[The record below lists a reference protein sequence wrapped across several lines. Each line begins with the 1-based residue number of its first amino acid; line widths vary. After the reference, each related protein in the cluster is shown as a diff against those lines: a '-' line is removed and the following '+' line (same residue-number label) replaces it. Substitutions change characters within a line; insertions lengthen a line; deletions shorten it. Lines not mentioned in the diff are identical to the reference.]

1 MALIDI
7 TAKSRKF
14 NYYTNLKDTEDTQV
28 HKGKY
33 DKYADL
39 ILQVVNGLIL
49 TINSLFFNLKVMVKL
64 LNGACKK
71 RILFFGIFINAPSC
85 PDLQDLIPI
94 IVVYTAG
101 LQSLYAAIKGTD
113 KIDYDLIELN

>member
-1 MALIDI
+1 MYDYPTGKLKWMALIDF

-71 RILFFGIFINAPSC
+71 RILFFGIFIMPPVA
-85 PDLQDLIPI
+85 LICRI
-94 IVVYTAG
+94 SF
-101 LQSLYAAIKGTD
+101 QS
-113 KIDYDLIELN
+113 

>member
-1 MALIDI
+1 MALIDF

-39 ILQVVNGLIL
+39 ITGSKWINFND
-49 TINSLFFNLKVMVKL
+49 NSLLFNLKVMVKL

-71 RILFFGIFINAPSC
+71 
-85 PDLQDLIPI
+85 
-94 IVVYTAG
+94 
-101 LQSLYAAIKGTD
+101 KG
-113 KIDYDLIELN
+113 YYFLAFS